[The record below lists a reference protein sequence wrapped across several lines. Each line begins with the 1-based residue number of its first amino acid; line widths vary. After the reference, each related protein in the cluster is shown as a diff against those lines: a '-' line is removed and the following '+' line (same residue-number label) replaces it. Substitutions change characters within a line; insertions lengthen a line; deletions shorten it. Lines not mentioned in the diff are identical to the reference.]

1 MSEDEKGHETAAP
14 ARAIRVVYAE
24 GQKTNL
30 LVGDPEQRT
39 IKDNVLPGLLFE
51 GWEIVQ
57 TVGSG
62 SGAYFILSHP
72 SKTLQ
77 PPIARS
83 RNVAQ
88 VKSGGG
94 WGGEGD

>member
-24 GQKTNL
+24 
-30 LVGDPEQRT
+30 QRT
-39 IKDNVLPGLLFE
+39 IKDNGLPGLLFE